1 MTENKVT
8 TYTFTYDDYKLLHSI
23 LPTSPCKDCFEF
35 QSCCGCPNGN
45 KYCEIIK
52 SYRNNGIFEIATALK
67 TADDSLKDL
76 LADFNSFFECI
87 NELKEYRKYMDKDN
101 STDISPCD
109 VDIPENKGVLAANYP
124 LDSKLFYL
132 FLDSLGLNYSQY
144 ETLEKVYELLS
155 DIKSDKK

>member
-1 MTENKVT
+1 MTENKIT

-23 LPTSPCKDCFEF
+23 LPTSPCKSCSEF
-35 QSCCGCPNGN
+35 QSCCGCSNGN
-45 KYCEIIK
+45 KYCEEIK
-52 SYRNNGIFEIATALK
+52 SYKDNGIYELATTLK

-76 LADFNSFFECI
+76 LADFNSFFESI
-87 NELKEYRKYMDKDN
+87 DELKEYSKYIDKNN

-109 VDIPENKGVLAANYP
+109 VDISDNKGAVAANLS

-144 ETLEKVYELLS
+144 ETLEKVCELLS
-155 DIKSDKK
+155 KRKE

>member
-1 MTENKVT
+1 MTENKIT

-23 LPTSPCKDCFEF
+23 LPDYPCKNCSEF

-45 KYCEIIK
+45 EYYEKIK
-52 SYRNNGIFEIATALK
+52 SYKNNGIFNIATTLK

-76 LADFNSFFECI
+76 LAYFNSFFDCI
-87 NELKEYRKYMDKDN
+87 DELKEYCKYMDKDN

-109 VDIPENKGVLAANYP
+109 VDISDNKVPLAANLS

-144 ETLEKVYELLS
+144 ETFEKVYEMLS
-155 DIKSDKK
+155 KR

>member
-1 MTENKVT
+1 MTENKIT

-23 LPTSPCKDCFEF
+23 LPTSPCKKCSEF
-35 QSCCGCPNGN
+35 QSCCGCSNGN
-45 KYCEIIK
+45 KYCEEIK
-52 SYRNNGIFEIATALK
+52 SYKNNGIFEIATTLK

-76 LADFNSFFECI
+76 LAGFNSFFECI
-87 NELKEYRKYMDKDN
+87 DELKEYCKYMDKDN

-109 VDIPENKGVLAANYP
+109 VDIPENKVPLAANFS

-144 ETLEKVYELLS
+144 ETLEKVCELLS
-155 DIKSDKK
+155 KIKKN